1 MWYTEFVNWPIWPTV
16 TLLPRQTTVISVFL
30 AKNNE
35 LKIADIFE
43 YLICCAILFVY
54 DKKCQYDII
63 NIVRKIAE

>member
-1 MWYTEFVNWPIWPTV
+1 V
-16 TLLPRQTTVISVFL
+16 
-30 AKNNE
+30 KNNE